1 MTSHRIATL
10 LAGLC
15 VVFAAHAA
23 PKAGVSPPF
32 QKLLRFD
39 AVTQIAWGERYEH
52 GEGVA
57 RDFGKAVQLYCAA
70 ARQGNP
76 RAQYRL
82 GWMYANGR
90 GVARD
95 DGLAAAW
102 FKLAADKGDEHAAR
116 MLPHLTAPKRPV
128 QARCV
133 APQLPPLRPVLLA
146 ARLDLNS
153 PHRKSV
159 ADTVKRMADRYGL
172 DPHLVLAVIQA
183 ESAFDP
189 RAVSPKGAMGVMQL
203 MPGTAERFGVRDP
216 FDVEDNLKGGMSYL
230 RWLLAQFD
238 GSVVHAVAAYNAG
251 EEAVSRYG
259 GVPPYEE
266 TRTYVQRV
274 TSYYPH
280 LTHPVGDGGRVARR
294 APGPGGDS

>member
-1 MTSHRIATL
+1 MASYRITAF

-15 VVFAAHAA
+15 VAVAAHAA
-23 PKAGVSPPF
+23 PGSGVGPPF

-39 AVTQIAWGERYEH
+39 AVTQTAWGERYEH

-57 RDFGKAVQLYCAA
+57 RDHGKAVQLYCAA
-70 ARQGNP
+70 ARQGNA

-102 FKLAADKGDEHAAR
+102 FKLAADKGDQHAAR
-116 MLPHLTAPKRPV
+116 MLPHLAAPTRPV

-133 APQLPPLRPVLLA
+133 APQVPVQRPILA

-159 ADTVKRMADRYGL
+159 VEAVKRMADRYGL
-172 DPHLVLAVIQA
+172 DPHLVFAVIQA

-216 FDVEDNLKGGMSYL
+216 FDVEDNLKGGMAYL
-230 RWLLAQFD
+230 RWLLGQFD

-280 LTHPVGDGGRVARR
+280 LSHPVGEGARVTRR
-294 APGPGGDS
+294 TPPPRGDS

>member
-1 MTSHRIATL
+1 VTSHRIATL

-280 LTHPVGDGGRVARR
+280 LTHPVGHGGRVARR